1 MVKKEKKLAT
11 SDGAAQEI
19 DREGEGGRE
28 EGGMASTT
36 TTAAAVLRRHKK
48 KWQVTPPMPPMPQL
62 PPREEGE
69 GERPMDREHLMTD
82 KQPEH
87 GN

>member
-19 DREGEGGRE
+19 DREGGRE
-28 EGGMASTT
+28 GEGGMASTRAT
-36 TTAAAVLRRHKK
+36 TAAAAAVLRRHKK

-62 PPREEGE
+62 PPR
-69 GERPMDREHLMTD
+69 RETN
-82 KQPEH
+82 
-87 GN
+87 G

>member
-28 EGGMASTT
+28 EGGMASTST
-36 TTAAAVLRRHKK
+36 ATATTAAAVLRRHKK

-62 PPREEGE
+62 PPQ
-69 GERPMDREHLMTD
+69 ERDQWIESTS
-82 KQPEH
+82 
-87 GN
+87 